1 MHVDLE
7 KIISSKSSIKM
18 IYILEDSYPCL
29 FRKHCCKYEKCKEK
43 IEKCMIFLN
52 IVSWIPKSDK
62 ILNEK
67 FDFT

>member
-29 FRKHCCKYEKCKEK
+29 YRKHCFVVNMRNANWKVFNLLEYSK
-43 IEKCMIFLN
+43 LH
-52 IVSWIPKSDK
+52 P
-62 ILNEK
+62 
-67 FDFT
+67 